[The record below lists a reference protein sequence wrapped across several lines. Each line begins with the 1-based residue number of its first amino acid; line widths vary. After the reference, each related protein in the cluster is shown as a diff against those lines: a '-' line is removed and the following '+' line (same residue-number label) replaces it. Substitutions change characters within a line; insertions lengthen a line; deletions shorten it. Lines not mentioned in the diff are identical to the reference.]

1 MSNWVES
8 IYLGRGRVSVR
19 NEQHQIKLL
28 DTADRIS
35 HIQASVSAAAGFTV
49 GLEVG
54 FP

>member
-8 IYLGRGRVSVR
+8 IYLGRGRVIGR